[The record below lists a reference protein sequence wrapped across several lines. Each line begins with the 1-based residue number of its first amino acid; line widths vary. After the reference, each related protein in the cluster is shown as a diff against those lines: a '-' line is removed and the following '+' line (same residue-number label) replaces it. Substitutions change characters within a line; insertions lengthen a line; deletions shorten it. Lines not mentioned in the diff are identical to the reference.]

1 MSENIPP
8 AADPNGF
15 ESYAGRP
22 ASSQLIT
29 SATAVTMNFDRP
41 FATQRVE
48 ATATSEDELKA
59 SYRLLSPELK
69 RAISAKLKGAGYK
82 VPITDRFDLSVRD
95 AWVEANKQFSDF
107 AAEQMRI
114 DPEFFTDKPFTVDD
128 FLSMQ
133 NQGTT
138 GGKTKT
144 YTTVYSEEKA
154 GALVDT
160 IFKDL
165 TGMPASEDDK
175 IKYTAILRSAQAA
188 NPSTYNAST
197 GYAEEGMGAA
207 EAQKMLIDEIAG
219 TDEAKRMRAM
229 NGYQILLTQLGV
241 KI

>member
-1 MSENIPP
+1 MSDNIPP

-15 ESYAGRP
+15 EERVNRTTSPG
-22 ASSQLIT
+22 LIT
-29 SATAVTMNFDRP
+29 SATAVTMNYDRP
-41 FATQRVE
+41 FATQTVE
-48 ATATSEDELKA
+48 ATSTSEDELKA

-82 VPITDRFDLSVRD
+82 VPITDKFNLAVRD
-95 AWVEANKQFSDF
+95 AWVEANRQFSDF
-107 AAEQMRI
+107 ATEQMRI

-128 FLSMQ
+128 FLSLQ
-133 NQGTT
+133 NLGTT

-154 GALVDT
+154 SALVDT

-165 TGMPASEDDK
+165 TGMPASDEDK
-175 IKYTAILRSAQAA
+175 IKYTAILRTAQAE